1 MKDYTGYDKQNVV
14 VLGYGRSG
22 KSAVNA
28 LVRLGANV
36 TLTTNEV
43 FSDEDAK
50 QTLSAWGVE
59 IVDGHHPINLL
70 NDTTL
75 IVKNP
80 GIPYTIPFL
89 VEARDRGIPI
99 ITEVEIAHH
108 ISEAPIYALTGTNG
122 KTTCTYLLGEI
133 LENDGNNPILCG
145 NIGYPATDAAME
157 ADSKNN
163 LIMEMSSFQLLGT
176 IDFRPNIAVITNI
189 YEAHLDYH
197 GSKADYQAAKL
208 RIFQNMTDSD
218 LLIFNY
224 KQKEL
229 LKDMEINCKVQYFD
243 LHEETDAY
251 SDGEYLIVHGEK
263 IIKVS
268 DIVLKGNHNIENIL
282 ATLLVAKAHGV
293 SNEAIVKTLRV
304 FGGIP
309 HRLEPLGTLNG
320 VSYYND
326 SKATNNLATTFALE
340 SFSNPIIWIAGGL
353 DRGQS
358 LSELKPYLKHVK
370 AIITFG
376 ETKDKFK
383 SLADEA
389 KIPIELTQNPNTAVD
404 LAAKLALQGDTV
416 LFSPA
421 CASWDQYKDY
431 ERRGDHF
438 KEGFHKL
445 V

>member
-145 NIGYPATDAAME
+145 NIGYPATD
-157 ADSKNN
+157 
-163 LIMEMSSFQLLGT
+163 
-176 IDFRPNIAVITNI
+176 R
-189 YEAHLDYH
+189 
-197 GSKADYQAAKL
+197 
-208 RIFQNMTDSD
+208 
-218 LLIFNY
+218 
-224 KQKEL
+224 
-229 LKDMEINCKVQYFD
+229 
-243 LHEETDAY
+243 
-251 SDGEYLIVHGEK
+251 
-263 IIKVS
+263 
-268 DIVLKGNHNIENIL
+268 
-282 ATLLVAKAHGV
+282 
-293 SNEAIVKTLRV
+293 
-304 FGGIP
+304 
-309 HRLEPLGTLNG
+309 
-320 VSYYND
+320 
-326 SKATNNLATTFALE
+326 
-340 SFSNPIIWIAGGL
+340 
-353 DRGQS
+353 
-358 LSELKPYLKHVK
+358 
-370 AIITFG
+370 
-376 ETKDKFK
+376 K
-383 SLADEA
+383 S
-389 KIPIELTQNPNTAVD
+389 V
-404 LAAKLALQGDTV
+404 V
-416 LFSPA
+416 
-421 CASWDQYKDY
+421 
-431 ERRGDHF
+431 
-438 KEGFHKL
+438 
-445 V
+445 